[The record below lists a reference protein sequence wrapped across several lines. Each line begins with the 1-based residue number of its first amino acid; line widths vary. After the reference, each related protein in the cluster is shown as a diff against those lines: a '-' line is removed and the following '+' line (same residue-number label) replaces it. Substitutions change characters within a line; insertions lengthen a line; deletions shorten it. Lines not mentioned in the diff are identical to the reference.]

1 MNNSNRFGLGEPVY
15 TPRAVRHSPAHRT
28 YGMSATKA
36 ETKAENSASGEKV
49 KTYGN
54 DIGAAAI
61 QAVADST
68 YEQTKKAC
76 DQVGGAAN
84 KYVGQIL
91 GLIDDLF
98 SENQCERK
106 QALGGNELNACV
118 ARIVGSQLGYLDEE
132 GRNLAYRTFEALA
145 FATKRTAQLKWRY
158 AGYVRNGKAPN
169 GIGTAYGSKDTTP
182 RGLKEREEGDV
193 GPCRL
198 KNIIAACLKQAVILE
213 EMLRKQPNLAD
224 KRLVMLGWLLMWIPG
239 RFDVKT
245 AKGTHGVC
253 RGLDFLVKDALKA
266 PRMQEFLLKEDMSA
280 LTGASQGELEAT
292 GGTSPP
298 SDSGDVKPVTPG
310 APSARP
316 TRVAAK
322 SDPALAKARLEA
334 TKAAFSQAKAA
345 GDLKK
350 AQLAADPVA
359 MAQLAE
365 RKAELL
371 RAKTGESSQPA
382 EAPKKSGAGGMIALA
397 AAGLGA
403 YFMLKG

>member
-1 MNNSNRFGLGEPVY
+1 
-15 TPRAVRHSPAHRT
+15 
-28 YGMSATKA
+28 MSATKA
-36 ETKAENSASGEKV
+36 ETKAENSASGDKV
-49 KTYGN
+49 ATYGN
-54 DIGAAAI
+54 DPGAAAV

-91 GLIDDLF
+91 GLLDDLL
-98 SENQCERK
+98 SENKCEPQQR
-106 QALGGNELNACV
+106 LLGNELNACV
-118 ARIVGSQLGYLDEE
+118 GRIVGSQLGYLESE
-132 GRNLAYRTFEALA
+132 GRNLAFRTFETLA
-145 FATKRTAQLKWRY
+145 AATKRTAQLKWRY
-158 AGYVRNGKAPN
+158 AGYVKNGKAPN

-182 RGLKEREEGDV
+182 RGLKERGNK
-193 GPCRL
+193 PCTYR
-198 KNIIAACLKQAVILE
+198 NVIAACLKQAVILE
-213 EMLRKQPNLAD
+213 EMLQKQPNLAD

-253 RGLDFLVKDALKA
+253 KGLDFLVKDALKA
-266 PRMQEFLLKEDMSA
+266 PKMQEFLLKEDMSA

-292 GGTSPP
+292 
-298 SDSGDVKPVTPG
+298 SGASTPAAADAVTPT
-310 APSARP
+310 APTARP

-334 TKAAFSQAKAA
+334 TKAAFLQAKAA

-350 AQLAADPVA
+350 AQLRADPAA

-371 RAKTGESSQPA
+371 RAKTGGAPVEQQAPA
-382 EAPKKSGAGGMIALA
+382 KSGVVGIAALA

>member
-54 DIGAAAI
+54 DIGAAAVSAI
-61 QAVADST
+61 ADST

-91 GLIDDLF
+91 GLLDDLL
-98 SENQCERK
+98 SENKCEPQ
-106 QALGGNELNACV
+106 QALLGNELNACV
-118 ARIVGSQLGYLDEE
+118 GRIVGTQLGYLESE
-132 GRNLAYRTFEALA
+132 GRNLAFRTFETLA
-145 FATKRTAQLKWRY
+145 AATKRTVQLKWRY
-158 AGYVRNGKAPN
+158 AGYVKNGKAPN

-182 RGLKEREEGDV
+182 RGLKERSSK
-193 GPCRL
+193 PCTLR
-198 KNIIAACLKQAVILE
+198 NVIAACLKQAVILE
-213 EMLRKQPNLAD
+213 EMLQKQPNLAD
-224 KRLVMLGWLLMWIPG
+224 RRLVMLGWLLMWIPG

-253 RGLDFLVKDALKA
+253 KGLDFLVKDALKA
-266 PRMQEFLLKEDMSA
+266 PKMQEFLLKEDMSA

-292 GGTSPP
+292 GGTSQP
-298 SDSGDVKPVTPG
+298 SDSGEIKPVTPG

-350 AQLAADPVA
+350 AQLAADPAA
-359 MAQLAE
+359 MAQLAA

-371 RAKTGESSQPA
+371 KAKIGEASQTA

>member
-1 MNNSNRFGLGEPVY
+1 
-15 TPRAVRHSPAHRT
+15 
-28 YGMSATKA
+28 MSATKA
-36 ETKAENSASGEKV
+36 ETKAENSASGDKV
-49 KTYGN
+49 ATYGN
-54 DIGAAAI
+54 DIGAAAV

-91 GLIDDLF
+91 GLLDDLL
-98 SENQCERK
+98 SENKCEPQ
-106 QALGGNELNACV
+106 QALLGNELNVCV
-118 ARIVGSQLGYLDEE
+118 GRIVGSQLGYLESE
-132 GRNLAYRTFEALA
+132 GRNLAFRTFETLA
-145 FATKRTAQLKWRY
+145 AATKRTAQLKWRY
-158 AGYVRNGKAPN
+158 AGYVKNGKAPN

-182 RGLKEREEGDV
+182 RGLKERSSKDCTLRNV
-193 GPCRL
+193 
-198 KNIIAACLKQAVILE
+198 IAACLKQALILE
-213 EMLRKQPNLAD
+213 EMLQKQPNLAD

-266 PRMQEFLLKEDMSA
+266 PKMQEFLLKEDMSA

-292 GGTSPP
+292 GSAISPAA
-298 SDSGDVKPVTPG
+298 SGDVKPVTPG

-350 AQLAADPVA
+350 AQMAADPVA

-371 RAKTGESSQPA
+371 RAKTGETSQPA
-382 EAPKKSGAGGMIALA
+382 EAPKKSGVGGIAALA